1 MRLNLE
7 TLQGASLSEARA
19 WIKDCDWPDLE
30 TDEVDELSAEEIT
43 RGVHRHYDGGLV
55 AFLEAMNGTCL

>member
-1 MRLNLE
+1 MTLE
-7 TLQGASLSEARA
+7 PLHGQDLSDASA

-30 TDEVDELSAEEIT
+30 TDDVDELSAEEIT

-55 AFLEAMNGTCL
+55 AFLEATNGTCL